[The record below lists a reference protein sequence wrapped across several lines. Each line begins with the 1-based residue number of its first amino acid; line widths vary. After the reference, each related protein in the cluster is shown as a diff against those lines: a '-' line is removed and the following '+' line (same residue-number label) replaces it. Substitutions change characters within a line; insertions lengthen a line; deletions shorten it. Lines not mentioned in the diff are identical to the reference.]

1 MVIISDPAAV
11 LNGGNIRFNWCTNGR
26 LLAYDPKWIMETVNW

>member
-11 LNGGNIRFNWCTNGR
+11 LNGGNIKSNWCTNGH